1 MKVESGTDTVSL
13 VWMRVN
19 MESSRPILAD
29 CAGTKL
35 PMCARNTM
43 SPTCVGWGERTAV
56 NTHVT
61 CDYTYEKTYDYTY
74 EKTYDYTYEKTYD
87 YTYEKTSAIRRLHR
101 HTEARTHAHTYVRT
115 STHVRTYIGA
125 HTVHAHHRVRHGLR
139 MACSML
145 SSQRCRLFNVGK
157 QKTYKHKHTSSLY
170 SGCTSNMQSEASSYC
185 SGAYSSGQETIKN
198 GKIDESASDKNGAYS
213 HLKLNAT

>member
-1 MKVESGTDTVSL
+1 MKVESGTDTVSR

-35 PMCARNTM
+35 PMCARNTI

-56 NTHVT
+56 NTHV
-61 CDYTYEKTYDYTY
+61 
-74 EKTYDYTYEKTYD
+74 TYD

-101 HTEARTHAHTYVRT
+101 HTEAHTHAHTYVRT
-115 STHVRTYIGA
+115 STHVCVYICT
-125 HTVHAHHRVRHGLR
+125 HTVHAHHRVWHGLR
-139 MACSML
+139 MACSTL
-145 SSQRCRLFNVGK
+145 SSQRCRRLFNVGK

-170 SGCTSNMQSEASSYC
+170 SGCTSNMQSEASPYC

-198 GKIDESASDKNGAYS
+198 GKSDESASDKKGAYS
-213 HLKLNAT
+213 HTSN